1 MRFLLAFA
9 IMLSSAACV
18 SVPQSTALTVEFPS
32 GQELQVVSVS
42 GEYVCAVHHTA
53 IVTRPAF
60 KAPRDV
66 IVDPSEE
73 EYRAMQ
79 KLPNFVHAGR
89 SLHRS
94 RDYPRAAPVSYCPKC
109 EEEAVTVWHL
119 PRP

>member
-1 MRFLLAFA
+1 MMLLSVAC
-9 IMLSSAACV
+9 AA
-18 SVPQSTALTVEFPS
+18 VPQSTVRTVEFPT
-32 GQELQVVSVS
+32 GQELQVVWAS
-42 GEYVCAVHHTA
+42 GRYICSVHHAA

-60 KAPRDV
+60 KAPQDL

-94 RDYPRAAPVSYCPKC
+94 RAYPRPAALSYCPKC